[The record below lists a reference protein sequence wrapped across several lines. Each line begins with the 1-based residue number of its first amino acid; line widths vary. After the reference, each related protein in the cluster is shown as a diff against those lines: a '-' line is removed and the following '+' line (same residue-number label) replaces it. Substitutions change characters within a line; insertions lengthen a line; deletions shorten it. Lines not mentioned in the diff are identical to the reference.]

1 MFMRD
6 PIRRAEER
14 QRVLLT
20 VAAIAVGVAAY
31 GVVLY
36 VAWHFVTKYW

>member
-1 MFMRD
+1 MGR
-6 PIRRAEER
+6 
-14 QRVLLT
+14 LLAV
-20 VAAIAVGVAAY
+20 VAAITIGVAAY

>member
-1 MFMRD
+1 MGRTLVAVIAIAIAID
-6 PIRRAEER
+6 
-14 QRVLLT
+14 
-20 VAAIAVGVAAY
+20 VAAG

>member
-1 MFMRD
+1 MRD

-14 QRVLLT
+14 QRVLVI
-20 VAAIAVGVAAY
+20 VAAIAIGVAAN

>member
-1 MFMRD
+1 MG
-6 PIRRAEER
+6 
-14 QRVLLT
+14 RVLVV
-20 VAAIAVGVAAY
+20 VAAIGGVAAY